1 MKIRLLFL
9 LASTI
14 LLGAFAFE
22 GSFAV
27 PPMERLT
34 ILSDT
39 KILDVDG
46 NEIDSVFAQ
55 NQIIIAT
62 PSFTTAFP
70 LSVHYGCGKTVV
82 DGDEIRC
89 TGFLPELQHVE
100 GDQLIGEL
108 RFEQHAVSIT
118 QISDED
124 NTVVHLSW
132 IEGIL
137 ATDHVISPTVSW
149 IPEKPGTYSITT
161 FFWES
166 IGNPTALGPPASIEI
181 TVN

>member
-1 MKIRLLFL
+1 MKSFVIFL
-9 LASTI
+9 IFIGMIGLPD
-14 LLGAFAFE
+14 
-22 GSFAV
+22 SFAG
-27 PPMERLT
+27 PPMERVM
-34 ILSDT
+34 ILGDT
-39 KILDVDG
+39 KILDNDG
-46 NEIDSVFAQ
+46 NEIVSIFAG
-55 NQIIIAT
+55 NQILIAT

-70 LSVHYGCGKTVV
+70 LSVHYGCGKTIV

-100 GDQLIGEL
+100 GDQLIGES

-118 QISDED
+118 QISDAD
-124 NTVVHLSW
+124 NVTVHLSW
-132 IEGIL
+132 IDGIL

-149 IPEKPGTYSITT
+149 IPEKPGTFSITT

-166 IGNPTALGPPASIEI
+166 VNNPTALGPPVSIEI

>member
-1 MKIRLLFL
+1 MKYFVIFL
-9 LASTI
+9 I
-14 LLGAFAFE
+14 LIGMIGFPD
-22 GSFAV
+22 SFAV
-27 PPMERLT
+27 PPMERVT
-34 ILSDT
+34 ILGDT
-39 KILDVDG
+39 KILDNKG
-46 NEIDSVFAQ
+46 NEIDLIFAG
-55 NQIIIAT
+55 NQILIAT

-70 LSVHYGCGKTVV
+70 LSVHYGCGKIIV

-100 GDQLIGEL
+100 GDQLIGES

-118 QISDED
+118 QILDE
-124 NTVVHLSW
+124 NNITVHLSW
-132 IEGIL
+132 IEGVL

-149 IPEKPGTYSITT
+149 IPEKSGTYSITT

-166 IGNPTALGPPASIEI
+166 INNPTALAPPSQIEV

>member
-1 MKIRLLFL
+1 MKYYVIFL
-9 LASTI
+9 I
-14 LLGAFAFE
+14 LIGMIGLPD
-22 GSFAV
+22 SFAV
-27 PPMERLT
+27 PPMERVM
-34 ILSDT
+34 ILGDT
-39 KILDVDG
+39 KILDNKG
-46 NEIDSVFAQ
+46 NEIDLIYAG
-55 NQIIIAT
+55 NQILIAT

-70 LSVHYGCGKTVV
+70 LSVHYGCGKTII
-82 DGDEIRC
+82 DGDKIRC
-89 TGFLPELQHVE
+89 TGFLPELQHVK
-100 GDQLIGEL
+100 GDQLIGES

-118 QISDED
+118 QISDAD
-124 NTVVHLSW
+124 GITVHLSW

-166 IGNPTALGPPASIEI
+166 VNNPTALGPPVSIEI